1 MSIDR
6 TTDLGERRVF
16 EGPEAEATL
25 VRVALEREGIRT
37 AIHSTH
43 AVRARLNG
51 AVYVV
56 DCDQLEHAR
65 SVVARFVKGATPSE
79 AALSATWQCPS
90 CGETVEGQFEAC
102 WKCGAAGPS

>member
-6 TTDLGERRVF
+6 TTDLGELRVF
-16 EGPEAEATL
+16 EGPEADATL

-51 AVYVV
+51 AVYVL
-56 DCDQLEHAR
+56 DAAHMEQAR
-65 SVVARFVKGATPSE
+65 GVVARFVKRSTPSD
-79 AALSATWQCPS
+79 AALAGPWQCPS
-90 CGETVEGQFEAC
+90 CGDAVEGQFELC
-102 WKCGAAGPS
+102 WRCGAVKPS